1 MENMNPSVEMNHTM
15 EKMGDPTTVEAITN
29 ALREVI
35 DPELQYNLV
44 ELGLVYSVAVSEEGL
59 AHVKMTFTSPACP
72 YGPMLRD
79 QAKSMVEKVPGVKKA
94 EIEIVFLPMWSLKM
108 ASEEIK
114 ATYQDYM

>member
-1 MENMNPSVEMNHTM
+1 M
-15 EKMGDPTTVEAITN
+15 EKVGEPAVVELVVN

-44 ELGLVYSVAVSEEGL
+44 ELGLIYRVEVTPENVAKVN
-59 AHVKMTFTSPACP
+59 MTFTTPVCP

-79 QAKSMVEKVPGVKKA
+79 QARSMVEKVPGIKKA
-94 EIEIVFLPMWSLKM
+94 EVSIVFIPIWSLKM

-114 ATYQDYM
+114 AQYQDYL

>member
-1 MENMNPSVEMNHTM
+1 MDETKPVEM
-15 EKMGDPTTVEAITN
+15 EKIGNSATVELVVN

-44 ELGLVYSVAVSEEGL
+44 ELGLIYRVEVTPEGI
-59 AHVKMTFTSPACP
+59 AKVNMTFTTPVCP

-79 QAKSMVEKVPGVKKA
+79 QAKSIVEKVPGIKSA
-94 EIEIVFLPMWSLKM
+94 EINIVFTPIWSLKL

-114 ATYQDYM
+114 AQYEDYL